1 MNITQKIIQF
11 EWLRLK
17 KSGLFK
23 SLIMVLVIFLTAAFY
38 TGVRQDQFRKN
49 SIQFIQDK
57 EQKSHNEFKSVV
69 AELERK
75 NEEFKGNG
83 HRDPSSPLGAAN
95 STGNRTFYLP
105 PTDLSFINIG
115 ESDVKP
121 NYYRL
126 GLYKKTTL
134 FHAAEIENAS
144 VLYNGHFDIGF
155 VLVFILP
162 LLVIA
167 LTYNLA
173 SFDKEHGTFGLLLS
187 GSTSFKQIV
196 TARFLF
202 RGLVLFAS
210 SVLLIVLGI
219 VFTGNFPA
227 FATANFWIL
236 LVIIALYI
244 TFWCGV
250 SYFVNSYQKSSS
262 FNASILASLWLILV
276 VLLPGFIKEF
286 STKIH
291 PMPSKIAL
299 IAERR
304 EVADSI
310 RNKSNEALNQFM
322 EDHPDLVPNP
332 NADDRI
338 KNAIDRFSVDVAVNE
353 KMKPMEEAFDK
364 QLEQQEKTIENYR
377 FLSPA
382 VIMQKMVDYL
392 SGNSK
397 ERYSEFNAQL
407 NVFRENY
414 RSFFAKK
421 IFEAE
426 KFKSKDY
433 DQIPKANFVEKPIES
448 SRFLFNIGFL
458 VVISVILFY
467 FASTKLDRLN
477 NE

>member
-1 MNITQKIIQF
+1 
-11 EWLRLK
+11 
-17 KSGLFK
+17 
-23 SLIMVLVIFLTAAFY
+23 
-38 TGVRQDQFRKN
+38 
-49 SIQFIQDK
+49 
-57 EQKSHNEFKSVV
+57 
-69 AELERK
+69 
-75 NEEFKGNG
+75 
-83 HRDPSSPLGAAN
+83 
-95 STGNRTFYLP
+95 
-105 PTDLSFINIG
+105 
-115 ESDVKP
+115 
-121 NYYRL
+121 
-126 GLYKKTTL
+126 
-134 FHAAEIENAS
+134 
-144 VLYNGHFDIGF
+144 
-155 VLVFILP
+155 
-162 LLVIA
+162 
-167 LTYNLA
+167 
-173 SFDKEHGTFGLLLS
+173 
-187 GSTSFKQIV
+187 
-196 TARFLF
+196 
-202 RGLVLFAS
+202 
-210 SVLLIVLGI
+210 
-219 VFTGNFPA
+219 
-227 FATANFWIL
+227 
-236 LVIIALYI
+236 
-244 TFWCGV
+244 
-250 SYFVNSYQKSSS
+250 
-262 FNASILASLWLILV
+262 
-276 VLLPGFIKEF
+276 
-286 STKIH
+286 
-291 PMPSKIAL
+291 
-299 IAERR
+299 
-304 EVADSI
+304 
-310 RNKSNEALNQFM
+310 M